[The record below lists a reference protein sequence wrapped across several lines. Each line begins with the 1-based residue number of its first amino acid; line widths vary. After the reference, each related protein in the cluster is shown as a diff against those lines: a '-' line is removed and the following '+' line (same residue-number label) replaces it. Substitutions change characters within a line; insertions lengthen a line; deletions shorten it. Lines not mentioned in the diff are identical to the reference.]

1 MEIKIIIED
10 EAIYSRMRNV
20 FLTLYKSSYKA
31 KILSDVGDEGF
42 T

>member
-1 MEIKIIIED
+1 MED
-10 EAIYSRMRNV
+10 EAKNSRMKNV
-20 FLTLYKSSYKA
+20 FLTLYKSSYKT